1 MRPTP
6 LPADDTPSDP
16 ESERLA
22 DLDDRLRG
30 DGPPPSSG
38 IPTAG
43 DLDVSRPLAIDDV
56 DFLLRLNQA
65 GAAYRERSGMESLPE
80 MKRFGRFEIVREAG
94 RG

>member
-6 LPADDTPSDP
+6 LPADDTPTDP

-43 DLDVSRPLAIDDV
+43 DVDVSPPLAIDDV
-56 DFLLRLNQA
+56 DLLLASIRPAPPTANA
-65 GAAYRERSGMESLPE
+65 PGGKCFR
-80 MKRFGRFEIVREAG
+80 K
-94 RG
+94 